1 MPPNKTALRESDK
14 IEEELRRL
22 ILSLELEPGLGI
34 SEAALISRYG
44 WGRTPLREAFQRLA
58 EQSRLQIIP
67 HHGVVIM
74 PLSLFDFVEVM
85 DAMGVV
91 IGPAAVM
98 ACQRMS
104 DEDLQRLENLLERSQ
119 VITPADGF
127 AELADLDYEFHR
139 LLAQATGNRYL
150 SRYLLHLHRVAERFN
165 LAAWQRDRQI
175 EPSLQ
180 EHRAILAAFRQ
191 RDPEAA
197 RASMLAHIENARQR
211 VLGTMQTD
219 G

>member
-1 MPPNKTALRESDK
+1 MSHSPAIRESDK
-14 IEEELRRL
+14 VEEELRRL
-22 ILSLELEPGLGI
+22 ILSLELEPGLAV

-58 EQSRLQIIP
+58 EQSLLQIIP
-67 HHGVVIM
+67 HHGAVVM

-98 ACQRMS
+98 ACSRMS
-104 DEDLQRLENLLERSQ
+104 AEEFAQLESLLARSEAAS
-119 VITPADGF
+119 TEGGF
-127 AELADLDYEFHR
+127 VALADLDYAFHR

-165 LAAWQRDRQI
+165 LAAWQRDRQTR
-175 EPSLQ
+175 PSLE
-180 EHRAILAAFRQ
+180 EHRAIVAAFRQ

-197 RASMLAHIENARQR
+197 RAAMLAHIENARQR
-211 VLGTMQTD
+211 VIGAMKTD
-219 G
+219 